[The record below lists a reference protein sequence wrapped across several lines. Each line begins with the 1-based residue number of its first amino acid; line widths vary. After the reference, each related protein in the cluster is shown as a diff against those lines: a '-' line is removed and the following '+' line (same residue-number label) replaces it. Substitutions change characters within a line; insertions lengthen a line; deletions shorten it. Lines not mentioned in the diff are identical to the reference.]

1 MFARLKTTRE
11 NMGLDNQRQVRASMS
26 KPHPPAMDQEE
37 QGEKDS
43 IWERQ
48 AGDEMQASL
57 KKEEYRRRLHERYLQ
72 KAAAD
77 AEKEFESRKTLML
90 GKCSG
95 ESDCLDGPLHSTVR
109 PVIWGTGLYR
119 GLWLKAAAIPE
130 P

>member
-1 MFARLKTTRE
+1 
-11 NMGLDNQRQVRASMS
+11 MGLDNQRQGHASLS
-26 KPHPPAMDQEE
+26 KTHPAVMD
-37 QGEKDS
+37 QGEKVS
-43 IWERQ
+43 MWERQ

-57 KKEEYRRRLHERYLQ
+57 KKEKEYRRRLHESYLQ

-109 PVIWGTGLYR
+109 PVIWGTALYR
-119 GLWLKAAAIPE
+119 GLWLKAAEIPE